1 MELGRAVGAEG
12 LVAGQVVD
20 IQSEDK
26 EVGLD
31 VLKVGPAAGAV
42 GRARARVGLQLF
54 VDNFCGASVK
64 MHVTKATGCPDASR

>member
-31 VLKVGPAAGAV
+31 VLKVGPAASAM
-42 GRARARVGLQLF
+42 GRARARLELQLCCCA
-54 VDNFCGASVK
+54 VDGKCCGASVRWQ
-64 MHVTKATGCPDASR
+64 VPKAIG